1 MVLCFKCEP
10 TTKRKLDALVSTG
23 AYPDLSEAI
32 CAAIEN
38 LVLLTAEVDRN
49 GILAVGTGADAP
61 AAVALKK
68 YRQPAEG
75 DSGTS
80 ELQLLDLGSLG
91 EQPKNFATLPG
102 DVFFPGQEV
111 PVDRWIFGQFSKLL
125 PAKASV
131 RALAN
136 LQLSSANGLELDR
149 VATRVAQVAETLGR
163 NLVARD
169 LISGLGRDEA
179 WAVGFPSGD
188 QKADRSRLRYANQFV
203 AAIGKQGSLTGLLVD
218 LKFINLSRTRSKHIL
233 LTRPGWDFALL
244 PNPVLDGGGGEAK
257 FSGEEVQFFLD
268 HVRTNVPV
276 EDFAFRTILGAIKQG
291 EDTPDLLDQVCSRHL
306 PNKRKAELS
315 PAVITTQRTGVV
327 SRLADLGLLV
337 RRREGVR
344 VSYLITDRGLEYF
357 STSVAA

>member
-10 TTKRKLDALVSTG
+10 TTKRKLEALVSTG
-23 AYPDLSEAI
+23 AYTDLSEAI

-61 AAVALKK
+61 TALKK
-68 YRQPAEG
+68 PRQPATG
-75 DSGTS
+75 DSGAQ
-80 ELQLLDLGSLG
+80 ELQLLNLNGLGQ
-91 EQPKNFATLPG
+91 QPKVFATLPG

-136 LQLSSANGLELDR
+136 LQLSSTNGLELDR

-169 LISGLGRDEA
+169 LNSGLGRDES

-203 AAIGKQGSLTGLLVD
+203 AAIGKQGTLTGLLVD
-218 LKFINLSRTRSKHIL
+218 LKFINLNRSGSKHIL
-233 LTRPGWDFALL
+233 LTRPGWDLAML
-244 PNPVLDGGGGEAK
+244 PNPVLDGRDGEAK
-257 FSGEEVQFFLD
+257 FSAEEVQFLLD

-291 EDTPDLLDQVCSRHL
+291 EDTPDLLDRVCSQHV
-306 PNKRKAELS
+306 PKKRKAEIS
-315 PAVITTQRTGVV
+315 PALITTQRTGVV

-344 VSYLITDRGLEYF
+344 VSYVITDLGLQYF